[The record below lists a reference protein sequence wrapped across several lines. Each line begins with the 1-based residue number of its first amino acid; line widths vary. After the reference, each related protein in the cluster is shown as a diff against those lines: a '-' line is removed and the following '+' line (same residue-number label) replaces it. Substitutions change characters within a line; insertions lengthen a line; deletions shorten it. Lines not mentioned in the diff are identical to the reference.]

1 MKKLFYL
8 FVLLGFVACNSGT
21 QKSTEV
27 AQPEQI
33 FEATIDIGGL
43 HCDACVTSVVKGVNT
58 LNGIETVKVTLADS
72 TAIVKYNASA
82 VSIDEIEK
90 SIEKRGYTIKAVK

>member
-1 MKKLFYL
+1 MKKLLYL
-8 FVLLGFVACNSGT
+8 LILVGFVACNSGT

-33 FEATIDIGGL
+33 VESTIDIGGL
-43 HCDACVTSVVKGVNT
+43 HCDACVASVEKGVNS
-58 LNGIETVKVTLADS
+58 LSGIESVKVTLADS
-72 TAIVKYNASA
+72 TAIVTYNASA

-90 SIEKRGYTIKAVK
+90 SIEKRGYTIKAVN

>member
-1 MKKLFYL
+1 MKKLMYL
-8 FVLLGFVACNSGT
+8 FILIGFVACNSGT
-21 QKSTEV
+21 QKTSEV

-33 FEATIDIGGL
+33 VESTIDIGGL
-43 HCDACVTSVVKGVNT
+43 HCDACVASVEKGVNS
-58 LNGIETVKVTLADS
+58 LSGIESVKVTLADS
-72 TAIVKYNASA
+72 TAIVSYNASA

>member
-1 MKKLFYL
+1 MKKLLYL
-8 FVLLGFVACNSGT
+8 FILVGFVACNSGT
-21 QKSTEV
+21 QKTTEV

-33 FEATIDIGGL
+33 AESTIAIGGL
-43 HCDACVTSVVKGVNT
+43 HCDACVASVEKGVNS
-58 LNGIETVKVTLADS
+58 LSGIESVKVTLADS

>member
-8 FVLLGFVACNSGT
+8 IVLLGFVACNSGA
-21 QKSTEV
+21 QKNAEV

-33 FEATIDIGGL
+33 VEATIDIGGL
-43 HCDACVTSVVKGVNT
+43 HCDACVASVEKGVNT

-72 TAIVKYNASA
+72 TAIVTYNASA
-82 VSIDEIEK
+82 ISIDEIEK

>member
-8 FVLLGFVACNSGT
+8 IALIGFVACNSGT
-21 QKSTEV
+21 QKSAEV

-33 FEATIDIGGL
+33 VEATIDIGGL
-43 HCDACVTSVVKGVNT
+43 HCDACVASVEKGVNT

>member
-33 FEATIDIGGL
+33 VEATIDIGGL
-43 HCDACVTSVVKGVNT
+43 HCDACVTSVEKGVNT

-90 SIEKRGYTIKAVK
+90 CIEKRGYTIKAVK

>member
-8 FVLLGFVACNSGT
+8 FILFGFIACNSGT
-21 QKSTEV
+21 KKSTEV

-33 FEATIDIGGL
+33 VEANIDIGGL
-43 HCDACVTSVVKGVNT
+43 HCDACVASVEKGVNS
-58 LNGIETVKVTLADS
+58 LNGIESVKVTLADS
-72 TAIVKYNASA
+72 TAIVIYNASA

-90 SIEKRGYTIKAVK
+90 SIEKRGYSIKAVN

>member
-1 MKKLFYL
+1 MKKLLYL
-8 FVLLGFVACNSGT
+8 FILVVFVACNSGT
-21 QKSTEV
+21 QKTTEV

-33 FEATIDIGGL
+33 VESTIAIGGL
-43 HCDACVTSVVKGVNT
+43 HCDACVASVEKGVNS
-58 LNGIETVKVTLADS
+58 LSGIESVKVTLADS
-72 TAIVKYNASA
+72 TAIVTYNASA

>member
-8 FVLLGFVACNSGT
+8 FILLGFVACNSGT
-21 QKSTEV
+21 KKHTEV

-33 FEATIDIGGL
+33 VESTIDIGGL
-43 HCDACVTSVVKGVNT
+43 HCDACVTSVEKGVNS
-58 LNGIETVKVTLADS
+58 LSGIESVKVTLADS
-72 TAIVKYNASA
+72 TAIVTYNASA

-90 SIEKRGYTIKAVK
+90 SIEKRGYTIKAVN

>member
-1 MKKLFYL
+1 MKKLLYL
-8 FVLLGFVACNSGT
+8 FILVGFVACNSGT
-21 QKSTEV
+21 QKTTEV

-33 FEATIDIGGL
+33 VESTIDIGGL
-43 HCDACVTSVVKGVNT
+43 HCDACVTSVEKGVNS
-58 LNGIETVKVTLADS
+58 LSGIESVKVTLADS

-82 VSIDEIEK
+82 VSIDDIEK

>member
-8 FVLLGFVACNSGT
+8 FILFGFIACNSGT
-21 QKSTEV
+21 KKNTEV

-33 FEATIDIGGL
+33 VEATIDIGGL
-43 HCDACVTSVVKGVNT
+43 HCDACVASVEKGVNS
-58 LNGIETVKVTLADS
+58 LNGIESVKVTLADS
-72 TAIVKYNASA
+72 TAIVTYNASA

-90 SIEKRGYTIKAVK
+90 SIEKRGYSIKAVN

>member
-1 MKKLFYL
+1 MKKIFYL
-8 FVLLGFVACNSGT
+8 IVLLGFVACNSGA
-21 QKSTEV
+21 QKNAEV

-33 FEATIDIGGL
+33 VEATIDIGGL
-43 HCDACVTSVVKGVNT
+43 HCDACVASVEKGVNT

-72 TAIVKYNASA
+72 TAIVTYNASA

>member
-1 MKKLFYL
+1 MKKLLYL
-8 FVLLGFVACNSGT
+8 FILVGFVACNSGT
-21 QKSTEV
+21 QKTTEV

-33 FEATIDIGGL
+33 VQSSIAIGGL
-43 HCDACVTSVVKGVNT
+43 HCDACVASVEKGVNS
-58 LNGIETVKVTLADS
+58 LSGIESVKVTLADS
-72 TAIVKYNASA
+72 TAIVKYNAST

>member
-1 MKKLFYL
+1 MKKLLYL
-8 FVLLGFVACNSGT
+8 IILTGFVACNSGT
-21 QKSTEV
+21 KKNTEV

-33 FEATIDIGGL
+33 VETTIDIGGL
-43 HCDACVTSVVKGVNT
+43 HCDDCVASVEKGVNS
-58 LNGIETVKVTLADS
+58 LNGIESVKVTLADS
-72 TAIVKYNASA
+72 TAIISYNASA

>member
-1 MKKLFYL
+1 MKKLLYL
-8 FVLLGFVACNSGT
+8 FILVVFAACNSGT
-21 QKSTEV
+21 QKNTEV

-33 FEATIDIGGL
+33 VESTIAIGGL
-43 HCDACVTSVVKGVNT
+43 HCDACVASVEKGVNS
-58 LNGIETVKVTLADS
+58 LSGIESVKVTLADS
-72 TAIVKYNASA
+72 TAIVTYNASA